1 MESETNQV
9 FGDETYSYLTQP
21 YPLEVRLSKFRLKIT
36 AMGKIVL

>member
-21 YPLEVRLSKFRLKIT
+21 NLLEVIISSFWLKIT
-36 AMGKIVL
+36 AMG